1 MIPLQPSRRTS
12 RMVQPQVAVEL
23 LLTAFALIFAA
34 LLLRLL
40 LRLIAAGEQ
49 AWTRATIDHLTAP
62 FVWPLVQL
70 PGARHPLVGQATL
83 PDFTVVAICLL
94 ILLAL
99 GSGRRRS

>member
-23 LLTAFALIFAA
+23 LLTAFALVFAA

-40 LRLIAAGEQ
+40 LRLIGAGEQ
-49 AWTRATIDHLTAP
+49 AWSRAMVDRLTAP
-62 FVWPLVQL
+62 FVWPLAQL
-70 PGARHPLVGQATL
+70 PGGRHSLIGQATL
-83 PDFTVVAICLL
+83 PDFTVVAVCLL